1 MSAIDIIPVCM
12 LHMRSLIIRL
22 SFLYICVLLIV
33 FLCTS
38 FSMANRHVHNYG
50 KLENMMLSAYCCWR
64 SHKIECLVLKVL

>member
-33 FLCTS
+33 FCVLLLAWRIDM
-38 FSMANRHVHNYG
+38 FIIM
-50 KLENMMLSAYCCWR
+50 ENS
-64 SHKIECLVLKVL
+64 KT